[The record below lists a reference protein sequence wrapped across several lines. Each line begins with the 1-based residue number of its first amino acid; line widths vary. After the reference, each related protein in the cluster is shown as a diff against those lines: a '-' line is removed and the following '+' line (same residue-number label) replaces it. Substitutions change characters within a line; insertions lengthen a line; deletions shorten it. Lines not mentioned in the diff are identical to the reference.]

1 MTISSSAAGS
11 VTWADRRGADRGIGF
26 TTSSLSKKK
35 RPGCRTIQ
43 RDGLE
48 ENVLRCRRG
57 SQIAAGYGH
66 RLGSIVL

>member
-26 TTSSLSKKK
+26 TTSSLSKE
-35 RPGCRTIQ
+35 
-43 RDGLE
+43 RDRDAGPFILQGLE
-48 ENVLRCRRG
+48 DYVLRCRRG